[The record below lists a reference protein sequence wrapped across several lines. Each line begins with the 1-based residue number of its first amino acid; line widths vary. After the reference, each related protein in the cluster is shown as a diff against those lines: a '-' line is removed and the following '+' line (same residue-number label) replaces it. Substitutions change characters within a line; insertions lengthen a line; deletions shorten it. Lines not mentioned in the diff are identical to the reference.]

1 MPRLSRRG
9 QARLDNDVN
18 VPLRFFIPGKYYDT
32 KHNPEGV
39 INMATAENSLMTP
52 ELLQHIHSHFH
63 LDPVHL
69 KYRVSLLS
77 GFYPNTEQA
86 LRMYINETFHPREL
100 ITPEQIVTGPGLGA
114 IFAQFIWHT
123 CEEGEGVVITTPY
136 YDSFARESE
145 YHAQVKLVAA
155 HIPRDVD
162 PLSLAAI
169 KYTSAAIEASNASG
183 TRIRVVILCNPHNP
197 LARVY
202 PKETILAY
210 ATLAEK
216 FDLHLLVDEVYGNE
230 VFPSTVVPNPIPF
243 ESVLSMDVNSLTD
256 CDPSRIH
263 VLAGPAKDFGV
274 SGLKVG
280 VFVSQQN
287 DDMVKLIRASLGPI
301 PISSA
306 SDSIMTAVL
315 NDSKFRTWFL
325 EENRR
330 RLTKAFERVASW
342 CDFHKISYEP
352 ASAGVF
358 VLLDLG
364 PFLERLSDVGASDD
378 VKVDNGVRIMLDNG
392 VFLRPTI
399 VAHDQIPTRFRMTFT
414 LPPDT
419 MLLGL
424 RRLEKA
430 FGLRQGWS
438 FHPWR
443 SNL

>member
-1 MPRLSRRG
+1 MSTFILFTFEFDS
-9 QARLDNDVN
+9 
-18 VPLRFFIPGKYYDT
+18 FIPGKYYDAE
-32 KHNPEGV
+32 HNPEGV

-86 LRMYINETFHPREL
+86 LRTYINETFHPREL
-100 ITPEQIVTGPGLGA
+100 ITSDQIVPGPGLGA
-114 IFAQFIWHT
+114 LYAQFIWHT
-123 CEEGEGVVITTPY
+123 CDEGEGVVITTPY
-136 YDSFARESE
+136 YGEYSSFPRDSG
-145 YHAQVKLVAA
+145 YHARVKLVAA

-169 KYTSAAIEASNASG
+169 EYISAAVEASNASG

-230 VFPSTVVPNPIPF
+230 VFPSTVVPNPTPF
-243 ESVLSMDVNSLTD
+243 ESVLSMDVGSLTD

-287 DDMVKLIRASLGPI
+287 GDMVKLIRASLGPI

-306 SDSIMTAVL
+306 SDSIMATVL

-325 EENRR
+325 EENRI
-330 RLTKAFERVASW
+330 RLTKAFERVAGW

-358 VLLDLG
+358 VLLDLD
-364 PFLERLSDVGASDD
+364 PILERLSGKGASDE

-392 VFLRPTI
+392 VFLRATI
-399 VAHDQIPTRFRMTFT
+399 GAHDQIPTRFRMTFT

-419 MLLGL
+419 MLLAL

-430 FGLRQGWS
+430 FGLREGWS
-438 FHPWR
+438 
-443 SNL
+443 S